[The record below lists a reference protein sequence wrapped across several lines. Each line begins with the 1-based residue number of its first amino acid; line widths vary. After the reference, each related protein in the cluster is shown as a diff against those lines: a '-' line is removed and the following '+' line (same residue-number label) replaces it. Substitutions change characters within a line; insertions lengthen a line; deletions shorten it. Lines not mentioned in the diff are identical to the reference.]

1 VARPSAAGKHFRGE
15 TVVADVFISYSRGHR
30 ERVKLIADKL
40 QALKLKV
47 WFDAALPAGESFG
60 DEIEREI
67 KEAKCVLVC
76 WTQAGIDSKWVRGE
90 ASLADANKKL
100 VTCMLEPTELQPP
113 FNEVHTEDL
122 THWEGEDSYAA
133 WLKVLDRVGH
143 FTERPGLAEYVRV
156 MGEGGSAKAL
166 REWANQFGADELA
179 AEAWTRVGVL
189 EGESSAERI
198 KREQREARA
207 RDERRRLVRRMA
219 QRTRAGQG
227 GQRSGSGALIAIAL
241 LGVVGAASFV
251 GYRLFEAEQRN
262 AAAAAALPQAQD
274 PTALRTFLASYSDL
288 PLASEARQ
296 RLAALDEAAWS
307 SADQARTREALEAY
321 LAAFPLSAQPPPTYS
336 GEARRLLAR
345 ARLIQNAQEL
355 LASLGYFNEA
365 ADGRMSRAT
374 TAAVRAFQT
383 EASRRNQQITVT
395 GVIDEDGLLI
405 EDLTLA
411 AAERARPV
419 ASEAIVLAERHTPPQ
434 TPIGQNAPAQSRP
447 DAGFL
452 ATLVAQSRAPLS
464 RADIEAMAAQIGVEW
479 EALGAAVEVES
490 GPLGGF
496 DASGRPIILFERHL
510 FSRRTAGRFDASNP
524 NVSNR
529 TPGGYPR
536 TQDARWEQL
545 REAFALDAEA
555 ALAATSFGRFQI
567 LGLNHASSGAPS
579 VFDYVAG
586 IAHSE
591 RGQLAAFVAYLRANR
606 LVDAL
611 QRKDWA
617 GFASRYNGPGYAANQ
632 YDTKLAEAYARLRAN
647 PIP

>member
-1 VARPSAAGKHFRGE
+1 M
-15 TVVADVFISYSRGHR
+15 ADVFISYSRGHR

-40 QALKLKV
+40 QTLKLKV

-113 FNEVHTEDL
+113 FNEIHTEDL

-133 WLKVLDRVGH
+133 WLKVLERVGH

-166 REWANQFGADELA
+166 REWANRFGADELA

-219 QRTRAGQG
+219 QRARASQG
-227 GQRSGSGALIAIAL
+227 GQRRGYGAFIAVAL
-241 LGVVGAASFV
+241 VGAVGAASFV
-251 GYRLFEAEQRN
+251 GYRMFEAEQRSV
-262 AAAAAALPQAQD
+262 AAAAALPRAQN
-274 PTALRTFLASYSDL
+274 PTALRAFLASYSDL
-288 PLASEARQ
+288 PLASEAHQ
-296 RLAALDEAAWS
+296 RLSALDEAAWS
-307 SADQARTREALEAY
+307 SADQARTRQALEAY
-321 LAAFPLSAQPPPTYS
+321 LADFPSSAEPPPAYA

-345 ARLIQNAQEL
+345 ARVIQTAQEL
-355 LASLGYFNEA
+355 LTSLGYFNGA

-383 EASRRNQQITVT
+383 EASQRNQQITVT

-419 ASEAIVLAERHTPPQ
+419 ASEAVVIAEQRAPTQTPSAPPQ
-434 TPIGQNAPAQSRP
+434 SAPSA
-447 DAGFL
+447 DFL

-464 RADIEAMAAQIGVEW
+464 RADIEAMAAQIDVEW
-479 EALGAAVEVES
+479 EALAAAVEAES

-510 FSRRTAGRFDASNP
+510 FSRRTSGRFDATNP
-524 NVSNR
+524 SVSNR

-545 REAFALDAEA
+545 REAYALDAEA
-555 ALAATSFGRFQI
+555 ALSSTSFGRFQI
-567 LGLNHASSGAPS
+567 LGLNHATSGARG
-579 VFDYVAG
+579 VFGYVAG
-586 IAHSE
+586 MAQSE
-591 RGQLAAFVAYLRANR
+591 RGQLAAFVAYLRANG
-606 LVDAL
+606 LVDEL
-611 QRKDWA
+611 QRRDWA

-632 YDTKLAEAYARLRAN
+632 YDTKLAEAYARFRAN
-647 PIP
+647 PAP